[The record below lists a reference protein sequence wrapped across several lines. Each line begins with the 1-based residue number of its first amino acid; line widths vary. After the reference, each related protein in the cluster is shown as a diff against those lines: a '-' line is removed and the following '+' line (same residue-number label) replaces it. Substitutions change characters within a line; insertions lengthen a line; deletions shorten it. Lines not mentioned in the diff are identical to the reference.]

1 MKSVAI
7 TPENLSTYDCV
18 LVSTHHA
25 AFDWATI
32 AKHSPLVVDTR
43 DALRAF
49 DKEMAGRLVRA

>member
-1 MKSVAI
+1 MKSVAL
-7 TPENLSTYDCV
+7 TPENLSKYDCV

-32 AKHSPLVVDTR
+32 AKHSALVVDTR